1 MPELSSDLDNFIRD
15 IIRREGGYVNHP
27 ADRGGPTKYGITIA
41 NYRRWIKNP
50 KATAWELL
58 RITVDD
64 ALEFYR
70 WYFAECK
77 IDNLPV
83 ELLPLAI
90 DLCTLHSPRG
100 VGTILNRVANC
111 YDTTRPRGQVFH
123 DLVEQFGPR
132 TTKALITLSR
142 VAYFRELC
150 NLEPNQKAF
159 LLGWL
164 NRCAEFEPWKNS

>member
-1 MPELSSDLDNFIRD
+1 MSEPDSDLDDFIRD

-41 NYRRWIKNP
+41 NYRRWTKNL
-50 KATAWELL
+50 KATAEELA

-64 ALEFYR
+64 ALKFYR

-77 IDNLPV
+77 IDDLPS
-83 ELLPLAI
+83 ELLPLAL
-90 DLCTLHSPRG
+90 DLCALHSTRG
-100 VGTILNRVANC
+100 VDVILDRVANF
-111 YDTTRPRGQVFH
+111 YDSSRPRGQVFH
-123 DLVEQFGPR
+123 GLVEQFGPL
-132 TTKALITLSR
+132 TTEALITLSR

-150 NLEPNQKAF
+150 NLNPNQKAF

-164 NRCAEFEPWKNS
+164 NRCAEFEPWRNS

>member
-1 MPELSSDLDNFIRD
+1 MSEPGSDLDDFIRD

-41 NYRRWIKNP
+41 NYRRWIKTS
-50 KATAWELL
+50 KAIAGELS

-64 ALEFYR
+64 AIKFYR
-70 WYFAECK
+70 WYFADCR
-77 IDNLPV
+77 IDDLPV
-83 ELLPLAI
+83 ELLPLAL

-100 VGTILNRVANC
+100 VGTILNRVADC

-123 DLVEQFGPR
+123 SLVEQFGPR
-132 TTKALITLSR
+132 TTEALITLSR